1 MDQGYLLRQ
10 VSQNWI
16 LLTGK
21 NLVDFYCRSG
31 LQPQNKDSGM
41 QLLVLVSSSV
51 LEQITKIN
59 AVKARLV

>member
-1 MDQGYLLRQ
+1 MDQGHLLRQ

-51 LEQITKIN
+51 LGKLP
-59 AVKARLV
+59 K

>member
-1 MDQGYLLRQ
+1 MGQGHLLRQ
-10 VSQNWI
+10 ISQNWI

-41 QLLVLVSSSV
+41 QYLVLVSSLV
-51 LEQITKIN
+51 LGQITKIN
-59 AVKARLV
+59 AVKGRLV

>member
-1 MDQGYLLRQ
+1 MDQGHLLRQ

-21 NLVDFYCRSG
+21 NLVDFYCCSG

-51 LEQITKIN
+51 LGQITKIN
-59 AVKARLV
+59 AVKGRLV